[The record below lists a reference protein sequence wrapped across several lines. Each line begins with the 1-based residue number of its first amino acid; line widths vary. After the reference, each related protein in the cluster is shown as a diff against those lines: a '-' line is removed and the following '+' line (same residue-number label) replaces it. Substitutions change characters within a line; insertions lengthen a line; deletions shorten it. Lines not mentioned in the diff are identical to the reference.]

1 MISEIDIAL
10 IALYFIALAIVGYRS
25 SKNQTKEDYLI
36 CKKKLGVWQNIATLS
51 ATKITASVII
61 TYIALVY
68 VFGISAIWIF
78 IGAAIGYLLFLLFA
92 IKLKK
97 EGDLHDYHSV
107 ADYFY
112 YRYGLFTGRIVSIV
126 IYLVLFFN
134 FTIQLIG
141 GAKILNSLTA
151 LPFIWG
157 VILCSSVVLFYLYLG
172 GFNAVVKTD
181 IVQFVAIIVLFAVLG
196 IFLLSNFS
204 FEATQWNL
212 MDAGPAMILPFLLVG
227 ILFPFSAPDLWQR
240 ALAAKSVRTLKKS
253 FIFTTSLYI
262 SFGILLSL
270 IAMVIRLKMPGID
283 ADVALVQGF
292 VQLLPQG
299 LLGAGLVALFA
310 AIMSSA
316 DSFAFICAGLL
327 MHDIFKND
335 KRSIRSLKWGI
346 LITIFLGTIAALFFQ
361 SILDASYL
369 LASIFMMFSVVVLAT
384 WIKKGIQPITLNFA
398 IFIGLIITL
407 FVGMIMGIS
416 ATLIVVGI
424 LGGLIGLGIGA
435 IISKIILICK

>member
-1 MISEIDIAL
+1 
-10 IALYFIALAIVGYRS
+10 
-25 SKNQTKEDYLI
+25 
-36 CKKKLGVWQNIATLS
+36 
-51 ATKITASVII
+51 
-61 TYIALVY
+61 
-68 VFGISAIWIF
+68 
-78 IGAAIGYLLFLLFA
+78 
-92 IKLKK
+92 
-97 EGDLHDYHSV
+97 
-107 ADYFY
+107 
-112 YRYGLFTGRIVSIV
+112 
-126 IYLVLFFN
+126 VLFFN